1 MMDAISRLKSIDF
14 LGGKINRVQLLSF
27 ARYIW
32 QTAQVTIPFLQYFWS
47 KPHISGEQVVN
58 LYK

>member
-1 MMDAISRLKSIDF
+1 MIDAISRLQNIDF
-14 LGGKINRVQLLSF
+14 FWWKINRVQLLSF

-32 QTAQVTIPFLQYFWS
+32 QIAQVTIPFLQYFWS